1 VRHSPPPAGAQS
13 DAGEALRQLVVDA
26 ATEKIAL
33 KAARQAERVKAKAA
47 RHVEALDRLAA
58 HLEAIEVWTRME
70 PGRRQ
75 PRFNR
80 EEIAA
85 TAVWIA
91 DNEGFD
97 ALSMRRIAAELGAGT
112 MTLYHYVRTKD
123 ELLALVM
130 DAVMGEVVLPT
141 GESLPD
147 DWREAMTTIAHRSR
161 EALRRHPW
169 VLDIADDPAVG
180 PNSVRHFDQSLR
192 ALAALDVD
200 LATKLDIISVV
211 DEYVFGY
218 CFQQR
223 TAFQADAAADDE
235 QVLTYVSDLVAG
247 GGYPELERL
256 LASEGASVVWAQV
269 LAHLHDPDRFQ
280 RNLARVLDGIERD
293 LSSPLPSSPP
303 GPRSDR

>member
-1 VRHSPPPAGAQS
+1 M
-13 DAGEALRQLVVDA
+13 RQYVIDA
-26 ATEKIAL
+26 ATEKIAR

-47 RHVEALDRLAA
+47 RHVEALDRFAA
-58 HLEAIEVWTRME
+58 HLEALEVWTRME

-75 PRFNR
+75 PRFTR

-85 TAVWIA
+85 TAVWLA

-97 ALSMRRIAAELGAGT
+97 AVSMRRIAAELDAGT

-123 ELLALVM
+123 ELLAIVM
-130 DAVMGEVVLPT
+130 DAVMGEVILPP

-147 DWREAMTTIAHRSR
+147 DWREAMTVIAHRSR

-169 VLDIADDPAVG
+169 ILDIADDPAIG

-192 ALAALDVD
+192 ALSALDVS

-211 DEYVFGY
+211 DEYVFGF
-218 CFQQR
+218 CIQQR
-223 TAFQADAAADDE
+223 TAFQEDATAADE
-235 QVLTYVSDLVAG
+235 QVLAYVSELVAG

-256 LASEGASVVWAQV
+256 LAAEGAEALWTQV
-269 LAHLHDPDRFQ
+269 LAHSHDPGRFQ
-280 RNLARVLDGIERD
+280 RNLDRILDGIERD
-293 LSSPLPSSPP
+293 LASPLPSSPP
-303 GPRSDR
+303 ARGASDDPSS

>member
-1 VRHSPPPAGAQS
+1 M
-13 DAGEALRQLVVDA
+13 VVDA

-33 KAARQAERVKAKAA
+33 EAARQAERVKAKAA

-75 PRFNR
+75 PRFSR

-97 ALSMRRIAAELGAGT
+97 ALSMRRIAAELDAGT

-123 ELLALVM
+123 ELLALVI
-130 DAVMGEVVLPT
+130 DAVMGEVIVPS
-141 GESLPD
+141 GESLPEG
-147 DWREAMTTIAHRSR
+147 WREAVTTIAHRTR

-223 TAFQADAAADDE
+223 TAFQSDASAAAE
-235 QVLTYVSDLVAG
+235 QVVSYVSELVAG

-256 LASEGASVVWAQV
+256 LATEGAAAVWGQV

-280 RNLARVLDGIERD
+280 RNLSRILDGIEGD
-293 LSSPLPSSPP
+293 LGSPVPSSPP